1 MEKYLIKSK
10 LFVMTSYTES
20 FGLILIEAMSYKIP
34 CISYDSADGARELLK
49 DNNGILVK
57 NRNKDDMVKK
67 IIALLKDDNKLKK
80 LSLKGYSSCQRYL
93 LNNVTDD
100 WLNLLNGGKK

>member
-1 MEKYLIKSK
+1 MILSNKIKPS
-10 LFVMTSYTES
+10 
-20 FGLILIEAMSYKIP
+20 ILPGFM
-34 CISYDSADGARELLK
+34 ELLPEK
-49 DNNGILVK
+49 QVIF
-57 NRNKDDMVKK
+57 DDMVKK

-93 LNNVTDD
+93 LNNVAND

>member
-1 MEKYLIKSK
+1 MGEENIKVIKQMEEEKADIIKDS
-10 LFVMTSYTES
+10 ER
-20 FGLILIEAMSYKIP
+20 KISE
-34 CISYDSADGARELLK
+34 CV
-49 DNNGILVK
+49 NNGILVK